1 LVVYLPQSVSK
12 SNFIEWAFIFFL
24 RALTLTPKLY
34 TITSIKVRG
43 SFLLEMYYF
52 FFFIECLVMND
63 ICVLELEEKVKWKNG
78 E

>member
-1 LVVYLPQSVSK
+1 MNKKFLPPRISM

-52 FFFIECLVMND
+52 FFFLLSVW
-63 ICVLELEEKVKWKNG
+63 L
-78 E
+78 